1 MFTGLVVPDTPHN
14 QRLQRAVVKLVMRTV
29 VNLRSH
35 RRPSRRRVL
44 VSPDPDLVA
53 HMELPYPDQ
62 IALWDAL
69 AVQIIRWAADA
80 PSVAGLHALASDA
93 GAENAKRLGEHAG

>member
-1 MFTGLVVPDTPHN
+1 MPSTPHN

-44 VSPDPDLVA
+44 VSPDSDLVA
-53 HMELPYPDQ
+53 HMELSYPDQ
-62 IALWDAL
+62 IAVWDAL
-69 AVQIIRWAADA
+69 AVQTIRWAADA
-80 PSVAGLHALASDA
+80 PSVAGLHALASGA
-93 GAENAKRLGEHAG
+93 GAENANRRGEHAG